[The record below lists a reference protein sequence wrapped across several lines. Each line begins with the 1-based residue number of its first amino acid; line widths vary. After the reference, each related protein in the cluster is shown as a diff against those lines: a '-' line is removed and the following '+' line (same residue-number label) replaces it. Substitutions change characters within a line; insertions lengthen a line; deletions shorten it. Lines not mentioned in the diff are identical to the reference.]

1 MESQNQNIEQFQ
13 ARRNVIFLMIVC
25 IIVFFMLLILP
36 IGKNVSL
43 AVPLILLFRA
53 IWQFNMIYISIGDDY
68 ITYRPTA
75 PLKGSVSML
84 FEEITSIDYQKNKV
98 IINYK
103 NKISNKEET
112 VKIPLSVMEDEA
124 KEKLLTTLHTVL
136 KDKEQ

>member
-75 PLKGSVSML
+75 PLK
-84 FEEITSIDYQKNKV
+84 
-98 IINYK
+98 
-103 NKISNKEET
+103 
-112 VKIPLSVMEDEA
+112 LS
-124 KEKLLTTLHTVL
+124 LIHI
-136 KDKEQ
+136 

>member
-36 IGKNVSL
+36 IGKNV
-43 AVPLILLFRA
+43 
-53 IWQFNMIYISIGDDY
+53 
-68 ITYRPTA
+68 
-75 PLKGSVSML
+75 
-84 FEEITSIDYQKNKV
+84 
-98 IINYK
+98 INYK
-103 NKISNKEET
+103 NKISNNEET